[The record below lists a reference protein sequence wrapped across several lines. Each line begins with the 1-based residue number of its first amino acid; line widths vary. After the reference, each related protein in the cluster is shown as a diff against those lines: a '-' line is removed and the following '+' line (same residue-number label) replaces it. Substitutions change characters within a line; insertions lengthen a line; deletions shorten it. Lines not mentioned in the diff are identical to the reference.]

1 MTYVRQAAI
10 LTHAFLLKGGTFK
23 EGGAKRW
30 KALEKDYKKHPQFV
44 PIRRLAEENEPSKHG
59 QDEGPSRSFIE
70 KKAEKPHYGY
80 GNGKETSPVHTTS
93 LKR

>member
-10 LTHAFLLKGGTFK
+10 LTHVFLLKGGTFK

-44 PIRRLAEENEPSKHG
+44 PIRRLAEENEPSEHDQNK
-59 QDEGPSRSFIE
+59 DPSWYFFE
-70 KKAEKPHYGY
+70 KKAENPHYG
-80 GNGKETSPVHTTS
+80 
-93 LKR
+93 